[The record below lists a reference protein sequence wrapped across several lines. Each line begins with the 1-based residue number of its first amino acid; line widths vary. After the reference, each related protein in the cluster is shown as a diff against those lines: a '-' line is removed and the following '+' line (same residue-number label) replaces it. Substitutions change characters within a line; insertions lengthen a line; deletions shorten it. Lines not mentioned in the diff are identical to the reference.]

1 MSLVTKIVSVMGS
14 NAVNL
19 LVSAA
24 TILLLPKF
32 MNINDYALWQLYLF
46 YVGYIGIF
54 HFGWLDGLYL
64 LLGGK
69 KFSELERFNIRTQSV
84 QFFLFQFAISAFFL
98 LYLYFFYKGN
108 AIEILS
114 AVALAILIVNVK
126 QFYLNILQSTYSIFE
141 YVIAIVLDRALFLTF
156 LALFMLEIFP
166 LSVNY
171 LLFAEIF
178 SRFIGLLLSIF
189 YCKGLYVYKNK
200 YDTSG
205 ISTVN
210 IVKESISIGIPLLLA
225 NYASIFIL
233 GIFRWGIE
241 WHWGVE
247 TFGKVSLVL
256 SVSNLLLAF
265 ISAISVVL
273 YPFLRRF
280 ELEKLRNIYLNTRYI
295 MSLILLVCLL
305 AYFPISVFI
314 NHWLPAYR
322 EVFTYFIFLFPIC
335 FFESKVLII
344 LSTFL
349 KVIRQ
354 EKKLFLANLY
364 TVILSFILAFISIK
378 VFSDINYAVYSMLF
392 VSFFKA
398 MMLELFLS
406 KEIEVSFIKILF
418 IESLFVILFVMLSN
432 YFEIHVSFI
441 VYTITLV
448 MMILFNFSNIKNSI
462 NFIKNIE

>member
-1 MSLVTKIVSVMGS
+1 MSFFGKVISVMAS
-14 NAVNL
+14 NVVNL

-32 MNINDYALWQLYLF
+32 MNIQSYSLWQLYIF
-46 YVGYIGIF
+46 YIGYIGIF

-69 KFSELERFNIRTQSV
+69 RFSELEEFRIKTQSIQFV
-84 QFFLFQFAISAFFL
+84 IFQCFIAFLFFLFATFKSDNSSYFILISVAIS
-98 LYLYFFYKGN
+98 
-108 AIEILS
+108 I
-114 AVALAILIVNVK
+114 VIVNVK
-126 QFYLNILQSTYSIFE
+126 QFYLSVLQSTYRISE
-141 YVIAIVLDRALFLTF
+141 YVITIVIDRALFLIF
-156 LALFMLEIFP
+156 LSLFLLDIIP
-166 LSVNY
+166 LTIEY
-171 LLFAEIF
+171 LILTEIF
-178 SRFIGLLLSIF
+178 SRGVGLLLSIIF
-189 YCKGLYVYKNK
+189 CKGIYKGRDIIYLNQL
-200 YDTSG
+200 S
-205 ISTVN
+205 IA
-210 IVKESISIGIPLLLA
+210 IESIKVGIPLLFA

-314 NHWLPAYR
+314 NHWLPAYQ

-335 FFESKVLII
+335 FFESKVLIM

-364 TVILSFILAFISIK
+364 TVILSFILAFISVK
-378 VFSDINYAVYSMLF
+378 VFSDINYTVYSMLF

-418 IESLFVILFVMLSN
+418 IESLFIILFIMLSN
-432 YFEIHVSFI
+432 YFKIHISFI
-441 VYTITLV
+441 IYTIALL

-462 NFIKNIE
+462 KFIKNIA